1 MLWAD
6 GRCQWWTQT
15 LEPKRLQCQ
24 SQSQWAYH
32 VRAPMHEPF
41 THTHTQ
47 KRCVRCGGVV
57 VCVSRSGQSAS
68 NGGAAVS
75 RCVCK
80 KAGEIAI
87 RDPSLSLRRRGGH
100 WGQNVLWTGLGS
112 EEEGGFENVTGKWSS
127 KLCLSRFASSDL
139 RQSPSWSLACST
151 AAVMTT
157 ANCACAVKILYHI
170 RLR

>member
-1 MLWAD
+1 MCARPCTSLLHTHIHKNAVYVVVV
-6 GRCQWWTQT
+6 WW
-15 LEPKRLQCQ
+15 CVC
-24 SQSQWAYH
+24 H
-32 VRAPMHEPF
+32 VRAKA
-41 THTHTQ
+41 Q
-47 KRCVRCGGVV
+47 WRR
-57 VCVSRSGQSAS
+57 RR
-68 NGGAAVS
+68 GAAVS